1 MSEDRDYILCECPL
15 ERLVALVEQLE
26 QRYEI
31 KVSKPPSICLTML
44 KASDTVEEQAFFLG
58 EALTTDC
65 EVAIQGITGYGVVLE
80 DQPQRAYCLAVID
93 ALAIIQDDSWPL
105 IAAFLQREWIL
116 LEQLEKEEFTK
127 IMQSAVDFKLM
138 EEA

>member
-1 MSEDRDYILCECPL
+1 MTADRDYILCECPL
-15 ERLVALVEQLE
+15 ERLMALVEELE

-31 KVSKPPSICLTML
+31 KVTKSPSICLTML
-44 KASDTVEEQAFFLG
+44 KAQDSVEEQAFYLG
-58 EALTTDC
+58 EALTSDC
-65 EVAIQGITGYGVVLE
+65 EVVILGVTGYGVVLE
-80 DQPQRAYCLAVID
+80 DQPQRAYCLAVVD
-93 ALAIIQDDSWPL
+93 ALAKIQDSSWPL
-105 IAAFLQREWIL
+105 IAAFLEREWAI